1 MPAFMSSDCA
11 TSSFFPTN
19 DGVIVDDVNTC
30 KTLRPNMH
38 ITQARQTLTIG
49 RGKPACRP
57 AGTFYAAHI
66 ERVIG
71 SLKSAKQ
78 GVAC

>member
-1 MPAFMSSDCA
+1 MPAFMRSDCG

-49 RGKPACRP
+49 CSKPAYRP
-57 AGTFYAAHI
+57 AGTFYVAHI
-66 ERVIG
+66 ERIIA
-71 SLKSAKQ
+71 SLESAKQ